1 MLKSSV
7 EQDLVSKVKLPF
19 SFKGNRAVTH
29 LTVLTIYAEIQAI
42 ATFKGKKIEE
52 LKKRQLV
59 RRSSLFGTGWCITL
73 KL

>member
-29 LTVLTIYAEIQAI
+29 LAFLTIYAEIQAI
-42 ATFKGKKIEE
+42 VTFKGKKNEE
-52 LKKRQLV
+52 LKTKGR
-59 RRSSLFGTGWCITL
+59 WCVGHHYL
-73 KL
+73 GQVDA